1 VEGAYD
7 IGVVDVVG
15 IQERSSSA
23 EDTREALLTVV
34 SSLKSG
40 TNTRKQLQLQS
51 RDVLKRELW
60 LHL

>member
-23 EDTREALLTVV
+23 EDTRGALVNSCLFIEE
-34 SSLKSG
+34 
-40 TNTRKQLQLQS
+40 
-51 RDVLKRELW
+51 RDKYKKAAAVTE
-60 LHL
+60 